1 MSQLPRLMAPDVIV
15 IFGVSSYSDGS
26 GWLDNRNSSIV
37 EKVVDGGWGDEE
49 MNGTLKK
56 CKDERDFKWVNRWI
70 Y

>member
-1 MSQLPRLMAPDVIV
+1 MAPDVIV
-15 IFGVSSYSDGS
+15 ISGVSFYSDGS

-37 EKVVDGGWGDEE
+37 EKVVDAGWRDEE